1 MVPSL
6 INFDNNIRTN
16 SWDNIVEQYSLKR
29 DEMKNL
35 FENRC
40 VKECN
45 NQCGNTKKG
54 LNRITLFD
62 NRPKLETK

>member
-1 MVPSL
+1 
-6 INFDNNIRTN
+6 
-16 SWDNIVEQYSLKR
+16 
-29 DEMKNL
+29 MKNL